1 MKYSQIMLFF
11 VFALVFASCGENWI
25 YDKKMSISNARWTYQ
40 DSLNFDFEIADTFK
54 IYNLYVEVEHD
65 ETYPFQN
72 IYLMTHTKFPSGE
85 RPAQRINVDLANSAG
100 SWLGKKSGKNF
111 THRIDLQEN
120 AYFNKMG
127 KYTLTLAQ
135 FMRQDSL
142 PISSIR
148 FGVEDTKQ
156 TRDKVSVKQGERP
169 KVKPQSKYLVQ

>member
-1 MKYSQIMLFF
+1 MRYSQILLLF

-25 YDKKMSISNARWTYQ
+25 YDKKISISNAQWTYK
-40 DSLNFDFEIADTFK
+40 DSLNFDFEIVDTFK

-72 IYLMTHTKFPSGE
+72 IYLMTHTKFPDGE
-85 RPAQRINVDLANSAG
+85 RPAQRINVDLANTAG
-100 SWLGKKSGKNF
+100 SWLGKKNDKNF

-120 AYFNKMG
+120 AYFNKAG

-142 PISSIR
+142 PISSVR
-148 FGVEDTKQ
+148 FGIEDTKQ

-169 KVKPQSKYLVQ
+169 KTKPQSKYLVK

>member
-1 MKYSQIMLFF
+1 MKYTQIILLL
-11 VFALVFASCGENWI
+11 VSVLVFGSCGESRL
-25 YDKKMSISNARWTYQ
+25 YDKKQAILNETWTYK
-40 DSLNFDFEIADTFK
+40 DTLNFDFEIADTFK
-54 IYNLYVEVEHD
+54 IYNLYVDIEHS
-65 ETYPFQN
+65 ENYPFQN

-120 AYFNKMG
+120 AYFNKAG

-156 TRDKVSVKQGERP
+156 TRDKVDVKQGERP
-169 KVKPQSKYLVQ
+169 KEKAKSKYLIK